1 MLLTSIRKISRE
13 FSYFIVSILRYLRL
27 RNTFSPHG
35 VVAISLINPSYKHF
49 YEPIV
54 KSLLDDKK
62 YSVISFGAEMM
73 ELPTFSR
80 YTNLVIKKPL
90 IILCVDA
97 ETYRKKKKQRRIQMF
112 HGIASLGPV
121 YQDDFLTK
129 YETLFLQSPIMF
141 EQLQEKRYKTIVEKY
156 NLAIYKIGVPKVD
169 DLLEVRPTV
178 KKKEKT
184 IFYGPTY
191 HIQYSSIFKWYKTV
205 LRVAKELALHLIV
218 KLHPNLYFKDSY
230 NCSGKIDWVEVL
242 YEEANRIGTLFI
254 LLDNE
259 ITNAQFKEA
268 FFRADLMITDD
279 SGIGREYVL
288 ATGKPIVFLD
298 DKIKIPLG
306 AKKEDYLQ
314 YEEFKIR
321 GLIGPM
327 VMKEAELKEAVKN
340 LLDKNS
346 YKEEIELYR
355 KRFIYHLGN
364 SYKYMQKAID
374 AEFAKINGD

>member
-1 MLLTSIRKISRE
+1 MLSASIRKSMRD
-13 FSYFIVSILRYLRL
+13 FSYFIVSIIRYLKL

-35 VVAISLINPSYKHF
+35 VVAVSLLYPPYKHF
-49 YEPIV
+49 YEPIA

-62 YSVISFGAEMM
+62 YSVICFGNEMM
-73 ELPTFSR
+73 GLPAFSR
-80 YTNLVIKKPL
+80 YTNLVIKEPL

-121 YQDDFLTK
+121 YHDDFLTK
-129 YETLFLQSPIMF
+129 FDTIFLQSPIMVD
-141 EQLQEKRYKTIVEKY
+141 QLREKRYKSVVEKY

-169 DLLEVRPTV
+169 DLLEERPAV
-178 KKKEKT
+178 KKKKKT

-191 HIQYSSIFKWYKTV
+191 HIKYSSIFKWYIKV
-205 LRVAKELALHLIV
+205 LRVAKELSLNLII
-218 KLHPNLYFKDSY
+218 KLHPNLYLKDNYS
-230 NCSGKIDWVEVL
+230 CSGKIDWAEEL
-242 YEEANRIGTLFI
+242 YEEANRIGIKFI
-254 LLDNE
+254 MLDSE
-259 ITNAQFKEA
+259 ITNARFKEA
-268 FFRADLMITDD
+268 FIEADLMITDD

-288 ATGKPIVFLD
+288 ATGKPIIFLD
-298 DKIKIPLG
+298 DKIKVPIG
-306 AKKEDYLQ
+306 ADKEDYLH

-321 GLIGPM
+321 GCIGPV
-327 VMKEAELKEAVKN
+327 VMNEVDLKEAVRN
-340 LLDKNS
+340 LLNKNV

-355 KRFIYHLGN
+355 KRFIYNLGS